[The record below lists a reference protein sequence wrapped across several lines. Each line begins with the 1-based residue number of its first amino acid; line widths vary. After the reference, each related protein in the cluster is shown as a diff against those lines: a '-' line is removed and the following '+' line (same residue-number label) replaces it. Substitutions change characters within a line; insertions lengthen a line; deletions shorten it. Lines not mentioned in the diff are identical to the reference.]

1 MVLGVFKTITGKQML
16 TSLFIIKLLSKRPA
30 TLLKKDSTHV
40 IYCEF
45 CEILRVSFLQDTF
58 CGCFL
63 KQNRSM
69 LLNF

>member
-45 CEILRVSFLQDTF
+45 CEILRVSFL
-58 CGCFL
+58 
-63 KQNRSM
+63 
-69 LLNF
+69 